1 VQRESLGPRAGW
13 QEKVE
18 ALGLAYHTIG
28 GDIYWDEG
36 ACYRFTAGEID
47 KLEEATAELHARALE
62 AAGRVVEKRDFARLR
77 IPEAFHDLV
86 AQSWRDRDPSLYGR
100 MDLSWDGHGDPKL
113 LEYNADTP
121 TALLEASVIQWYW
134 LQEAKP
140 GADQFNSIHEKL
152 IERWKAMRPMLA
164 ADGRVYFAG
173 DLDSPE
179 DAGNLDYL
187 RDTALQAGLTPIAI
201 AIGDIGWDG
210 ARFIDVEGRNIG
222 TLFKLYPWEW
232 LVREE
237 FGPNLLRGSMRIIEP
252 PWKMLLSNKAILPV
266 MWEMFPGHPN
276 LLAASFEPGRF
287 TTDFVKKPLYSRE
300 GANVSV
306 TSAGGTIDVPGDYG
320 EEGFIWQAYHEL
332 PSFDGRYA
340 VIGSWVIG
348 EEPAGIGIR
357 EDASPVTRD
366 TSRFVPHYFT

>member
-1 VQRESLGPRAGW
+1 VQRETLAPREGW
-13 QEKVE
+13 TQKVE
-18 ALGLAYHTIG
+18 DLGLAYHTIA
-28 GDIYWDEG
+28 GDTYWDEG
-36 ACYRFTAGEID
+36 ACYRFSAAEVD
-47 KLEEATAELHARALE
+47 QLEAATAELHARALD
-62 AAGRVVEKRDFARLR
+62 AVARVVEKRDFARFQ

-86 AQSWRDRDPSLYGR
+86 AQSWRSADDSLYGR
-100 MDLSWDGHGDPKL
+100 MDLAWDGRGEPKL

-134 LQEAKP
+134 MQDVRK

-152 IERWKAMRPMLA
+152 IARWRDLRPLLA
-164 ADGRVYFAG
+164 ADGRVHFAG
-173 DLDSPE
+173 DLESAE
-179 DAGNLDYL
+179 DTGNLDYL
-187 RDTALQAGLTPIAI
+187 RDTAAQAELDPVSI

-210 ARFIDVEGRNIG
+210 RRFVDLEGRNIG

-237 FGPNLLRGSMRIIEP
+237 FGPNLLRGTLRLIEP

-266 MWEMFPGHPN
+266 MWEMFPSHPN

-287 TTDFVKKPLYSRE
+287 ETDYVKKPLYSRE
-300 GANVSV
+300 GANVSIN
-306 TSAGGTIDVPGDYG
+306 AGDVLIDVGGDYG
-320 EEGFIWQAYHEL
+320 EEGFIWQAYQAL

-340 VIGSWVIG
+340 VIGSWVVG
-348 EEPAGIGIR
+348 DQPAGIGIR

-366 TSRFVPHYFT
+366 TSRFVPHYFE

>member
-1 VQRESLGPRAGW
+1 VQRESLTPRAGW

-18 ALGLAYHTIG
+18 DLGLAYHTIG
-28 GDIYWDEG
+28 GDTYWDEG
-36 ACYRFTAGEID
+36 ACYRFTADEVD
-47 KLEEATAELHARALE
+47 TLEAATAELHERALE
-62 AAGRVVEKRDFARLR
+62 AVERVVEEGDFARFQ
-77 IPEAFHDLV
+77 IPQPFHDAV
-86 AQSWRDRDPSLYGR
+86 VRSWRDEEPALYGR
-100 MDLSWDGHGDPKL
+100 MDLSWDGKGEPKL

-134 LQEAKP
+134 MQEVKAS
-140 GADQFNSIHEKL
+140 ADQFNSIHEKL
-152 IERWKAMRPMLA
+152 IGRWKAMRGKLA
-164 ADGRVYFAG
+164 ADARVYFAG
-173 DLDSPE
+173 DLSSEE

-187 RDTALQAGLTPIAI
+187 RDTALQADLQPIPI

-210 ARFIDVEGRNIG
+210 KRFVDLDGRNIG

-237 FGPNLLRGSMRIIEP
+237 FGPHLLGGAVRVIEP
-252 PWKMLLSNKAILPV
+252 AWKMLLSNKAILPV

-276 LLAASFEPGRF
+276 LLEASFEPGRF
-287 TTDFVKKPLYSRE
+287 AAGFVKKPLYSRE
-300 GANVSV
+300 GANVSIE
-306 TSAGGTIDVPGDYG
+306 AGDTVIDVGGEYGD
-320 EEGFIWQAYHEL
+320 EGFIWQAYHGL
-332 PSFDGRYA
+332 PSFGGRYA

-348 EEPAGIGIR
+348 DEAAGIGIR